1 MMAAPFI
8 LTLALAAA
16 PQTVTPVSPAPAAP
30 LNAGGS
36 AGGSTSG
43 SASRVDAA
51 QPTVRRST
59 GPVRHVGGDA
69 EAGPLRDELETV
81 DAGTEDVGPLG
92 TSLRQTAYDPRLPA
106 GFSRVY
112 RVPGDERKFMRGNGA
127 LFAIFPAS
135 VYRRTSRGGMPV
147 TPPGTVYRIGM
158 PGDLHLAPEAH
169 AERELAPLQRD
180 TRIDGRIEPMQVAE
194 TAPVQSRLDARI
206 DARAPQGTAAIA
218 ARTGRAGPQRVP
230 AAESRE
236 EQAAD
241 PREAPVES
249 SGAAADPYAHL
260 AFGAPRVERE

>member
-30 LNAGGS
+30 LNAAGSAGGS
-36 AGGSTSG
+36 TGGSTSG

-112 RVPGDERKFMRGNGA
+112 RVPGDARKFMRGNGA

-135 VYRRTSRGGMPV
+135 VYRRTSRGGVPV

-180 TRIDGRIEPMQVAE
+180 TRIDGRIEPTQVAE
-194 TAPVQSRLDARI
+194 TALVQSRI
-206 DARAPQGTAAIA
+206 DARAPQTTAAIV

-241 PREAPVES
+241 LREAPVES

>member
-30 LNAGGS
+30 RDAGGS
-36 AGGSTSG
+36 AGGSV
-43 SASRVDAA
+43 SRVDAA
-51 QPTVRRST
+51 QPSVRRST
-59 GPVRHVGGDA
+59 GPVRHIGGDA

-81 DAGTEDVGPLG
+81 DAGAEDVGPLG

-180 TRIDGRIEPMQVAE
+180 TRIDGRIEPTQVAE
-194 TAPVQSRLDARI
+194 TAPVQSRVEARVE
-206 DARAPQGTAAIA
+206 ARVPQGTAAIA
-218 ARTGRAGPQRVP
+218 ARNGRAGPQRVP